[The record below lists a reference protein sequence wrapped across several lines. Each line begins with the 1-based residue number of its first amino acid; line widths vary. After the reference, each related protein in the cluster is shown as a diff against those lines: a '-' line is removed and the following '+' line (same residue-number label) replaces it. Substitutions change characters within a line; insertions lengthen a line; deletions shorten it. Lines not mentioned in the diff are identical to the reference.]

1 MRSHILERKSIP
13 ELAAFGD
20 FEGNTLIGQILGR
33 DWQLGFFIPSVIFFR
48 LLWDF
53 CDFFMAAR
61 DELRMCFLFF
71 PLDYGVASG
80 QHLRMEATEQFMKR
94 AIAWFSIRSW
104 GDAMKIPD

>member
-33 DWQLGFFIPSVIFFR
+33 DWQLGFFIPSFHSLCFS
-48 LLWDF
+48 WDF

-80 QHLRMEATEQFMKR
+80 QHLRMEAVMF
-94 AIAWFSIRSW
+94 FSFVPS
-104 GDAMKIPD
+104 DQ